1 MVEVKAMGRKLPGSH
16 VEPSLYGGDC
26 THEGPAWSF
35 VKILEYNEARNRCV
49 CGRFLDSGKIFY
61 LIQV

>member
-26 THEGPAWSF
+26 AHEGAIWSF
-35 VKILEYNEARNRCV
+35 VKILEYNEARNTYV
-49 CGRFLDSGKIFY
+49 VGF
-61 LIQV
+61 